1 MLDKNTNPR
10 HSQAI
15 VVYIFSK
22 YVHFYMRFLVEK
34 SSTLLC
40 FRDGVDI
47 AVPVFSY

>member
-10 HSQAI
+10 HFQAT

-22 YVHFYMRFLVEK
+22 YAYFYMRFLVEK

-40 FRDGVDI
+40 FLDGVDI
-47 AVPVFSY
+47 AVPVISY